1 MEDITLNKTA
11 VFTLNPC
18 SLVDPFSFK
27 LTPTISAVCVML
39 YGFLTLLS
47 FVTVCGNLL
56 VIISVFYFKQLHTPT
71 NSLIL
76 SLAVA
81 DLLVGTLVFPFS
93 MAFSLSSCIY
103 NDSLFCK
110 VRDSFDILLS
120 TCSISHLCC
129 ISIDRYYAV
138 CQPLTYKS
146 KISHRVVVVMIT
158 VSWGLSALL
167 AIAMVLSRLEEG
179 CEEMCF
185 VDVVAA
191 NTVAPIFAYYLP
203 VIIILS
209 MYLKIFLVAQKQA
222 RSIQTGMMCGA
233 TVSKMERK
241 ATKTLAT
248 VLGVFLFC
256 WTPFFLCFTSLPFT
270 HNPGRVPVIETLNWL
285 ALSNSMLNP
294 FIYAFFY
301 SWFRSAIKIIMS
313 GKILRCDL
321 TNTKLH

>member
-1 MEDITLNKTA
+1 MEKDITLNKTA

-27 LTPTISAVCVML
+27 LTPTISAVC
-39 YGFLTLLS
+39 
-47 FVTVCGNLL
+47 
-56 VIISVFYFKQLHTPT
+56 LHTPT

-222 RSIQTGMMCGA
+222 RSIQTGMMF
-233 TVSKMERK
+233 
-241 ATKTLAT
+241 
-248 VLGVFLFC
+248 LGVFLFC

-301 SWFRSAIKIIMS
+301 KCISQLSKQQSWNLNNR
-313 GKILRCDL
+313 
-321 TNTKLH
+321 